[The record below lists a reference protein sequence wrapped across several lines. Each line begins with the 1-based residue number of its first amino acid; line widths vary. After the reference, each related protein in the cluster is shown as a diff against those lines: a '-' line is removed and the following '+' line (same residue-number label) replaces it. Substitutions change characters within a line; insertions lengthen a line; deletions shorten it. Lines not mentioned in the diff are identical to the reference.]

1 MAKAAKPE
9 AGRATVRPKS
19 MPEKGSIA
27 PATTAQAAHSAT
39 RPASTPQPRV
49 AIMIGNGARYASANA
64 RAVPWTVTT
73 KRSAEARAQRRA
85 CSECGRSFNA
95 TSVSGLTCSRHCRRE
110 RQRGLLA
117 CDRER
122 FI

>member
-1 MAKAAKPE
+1 
-9 AGRATVRPKS
+9 

-27 PATTAQAAHSAT
+27 PATTAQAAQSAT

-73 KRSAEARAQRRA
+73 KRSAEASPAPIPMPIR
-85 CSECGRSFNA
+85 FNI
-95 TSVSGLTCSRHCRRE
+95 SLPLSRE
-110 RQRGLLA
+110 RCG
-117 CDRER
+117 
-122 FI
+122 